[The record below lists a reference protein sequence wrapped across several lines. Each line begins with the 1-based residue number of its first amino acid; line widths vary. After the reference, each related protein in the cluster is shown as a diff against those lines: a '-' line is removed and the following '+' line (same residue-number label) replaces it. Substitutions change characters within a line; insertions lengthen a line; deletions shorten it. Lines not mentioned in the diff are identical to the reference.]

1 MTSPRTR
8 LAMIAGAAGLLLAF
22 GGTAPAL
29 AQPPAASPAGSP
41 VIVPAIGPAV
51 AGPSASARR
60 AAPTTAGADLDRGAA
75 AASVVPDRFIVLYKR
90 GRTPSAATPR
100 RLGVRAVHT
109 YTHAV
114 QGYTATLTAAQL
126 TAVRSDPAVAYVE
139 QDRKVHATGTE
150 NPADWGL
157 DRLDQRTLPLDGSY
171 TYPDDGTGVTAYVID
186 TGLRDTHADFAG
198 RVGAGVNFV
207 GAPAGGDGNTAD
219 CDGHGTHVAGTL
231 GGTTYGVA
239 KGVTLVPVRVLDC
252 NGDGWSSDVISGVDW
267 VTAHHAS
274 NAVANMSLGG
284 SDLDPELDAAVKAS
298 IDAGVTYTVAAGN
311 DSADACTSSPSDV
324 PAALTVGATTA
335 DDAEAYYSNWGP
347 CVDLFAPGNAIT
359 SDWATSDSATATASG
374 TSMASPHVA
383 GLAAQF
389 LQAHPGSTP
398 AQVRA
403 YLVGYGVHGVLT
415 DLMPSDPNVL
425 AHVPTDIEGPVISG
439 VRRQVSGTTATATVL
454 ATDAATGVQG
464 YSYTWSR
471 AATASATDVDTVEDT
486 TDPVIVSGPLTEGA
500 WYLHVRA
507 DDQVGNWSAVVN
519 SGPFYVDLTAP
530 RLTLLRVKPAA
541 SSRYLVTTGAS
552 DNVSGIG
559 ALRLVWNHSRS
570 DLTGLT
576 QVVRPGAALSPV
588 LSRGTWYLHVQ
599 VVDGVGRVSG
609 WTTVGPKTTPLA
621 FVTGAVVQGGRC
633 TTTQRSAFG
642 FTRARALERCT
653 VTATATTLR
662 WRAY

>member
-8 LAMIAGAAGLLLAF
+8 LAMIAGAAALLLAF

-29 AQPPAASPAGSP
+29 ARPHAG
-41 VIVPAIGPAV
+41 IPAIGPAIAPADAV
-51 AGPSASARR
+51 ASPSASARR

-75 AASVVPDRFIVLYKR
+75 AASISPDRFIVLYKR

-126 TAVRSDPAVAYVE
+126 TAVRSDPAVARVE
-139 QDRKVHATGTE
+139 QDRRVHATGTE

-252 NGDGWSSDVISGVDW
+252 NGNGWSSDVISGVDW
-267 VTAHHAS
+267 VTAHHTS

-284 SDLDPELDAAVKAS
+284 SDIDTDLDAAIQSA
-298 IDAGVTYTVAAGN
+298 IDSGVSFVVAAGN
-311 DSADACTSSPSDV
+311 DDVDACTESPSDV
-324 PAALTVGATTA
+324 PDALTVGASTS
-335 DDAEAYYSNWGP
+335 DDARADYSNWGS
-347 CVDLFAPGNAIT
+347 CLDLYAPGTSIT
-359 SDWATSDSATATASG
+359 SDWDASDTATQTLSG
-374 TSMASPHVA
+374 TSMATPHVA
-383 GLAAQF
+383 GLVAQY
-389 LQAHPGSTP
+389 LQANPGATP

-403 YLVGYGVHGVLT
+403 GLVGFGVHGVLSN
-415 DLMPSDPNVL
+415 LHPGDPNVL
-425 AHVPTDIEGPVISG
+425 AHVAVDVDPPVISD
-439 VRRQVSGTTATATVL
+439 VRRQVIGTTATATVL
-454 ATDAATGVQG
+454 ATDSATGVRG

-486 TDPVIVSGPLTEGA
+486 TNPVIVSGPLTEGA

-507 DDQVGNWSAVVN
+507 DDQVGNWSSVVN

-530 RLTLLRVKPAA
+530 RLTLLRVRPAA

-552 DNVSGIG
+552 DNVSGVG

-576 QVVRPGAALSPV
+576 HVVRPGADLSPV

-642 FTRARALERCT
+642 FTRARVLERCT